1 MNKKYLS
8 TFIILC
14 VLNTGFGVMAQDSL
28 DSLNSMDFEA
38 ELKAIEKN
46 QLIKEDKQMRN
57 ADAVTDVISD
67 EVANSQSGILKEVDT
82 NSDTD
87 ETIMMTKKEKER
99 FRRIRSRPL

>member
-1 MNKKYLS
+1 
-8 TFIILC
+8 
-14 VLNTGFGVMAQDSL
+14 MAQDSL